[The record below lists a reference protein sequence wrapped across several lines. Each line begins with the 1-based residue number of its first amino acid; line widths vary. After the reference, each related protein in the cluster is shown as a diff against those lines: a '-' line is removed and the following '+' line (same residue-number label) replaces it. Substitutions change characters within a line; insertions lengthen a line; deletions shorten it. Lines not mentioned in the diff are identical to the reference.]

1 MVQSAEYI
9 FKKIKKEKLLSLA
22 FNKVRE
28 SEVDNFPLVTP
39 TLSVLDH
46 PNTDLQVCTGH
57 SLGGGTAA
65 ILAILLREE
74 YPDTT
79 CYAFSPPGGLL
90 RYLLLKDGS
99 ISHV

>member
-9 FKKIKKEKLLSLA
+9 HKKLLSENLLQLA
-22 FNKVRE
+22 FSHDKERKTE
-28 SEVDNFPLVTP
+28 QFPLVRTTFSSLVTCYLLCP
-39 TLSVLDH
+39 
-46 PNTDLQVCTGH
+46 QVCTGH

-74 YPDTT
+74 YPDVT

-90 RYLLLKDGS
+90 R
-99 ISHV
+99 